1 VGRLHT
7 IEGHLQFTHRSGFY
21 VRGEIQW
28 YHQNNTG
35 HDPTNFDPPFPENN
49 FAQENLFLGYRALR
63 RRMDVAFGVLNLGG
77 HDYSLNPLN
86 VYNELP
92 RSRVY
97 LGRLRFSF

>member
-1 VGRLHT
+1 
-7 IEGHLQFTHRSGFY
+7 
-21 VRGEIQW
+21 
-28 YHQNNTG
+28 
-35 HDPTNFDPPFPENN
+35 
-49 FAQENLFLGYRALR
+49 
-63 RRMDVAFGVLNLGG
+63 MDVAFGVLNLGG